1 MASRTEI
8 LRDCVESNIL
18 KAVAGQKLLPAIKVM
33 TDWLRLN
40 GELLLTCVEVC
51 RLNLSFLLSHFEP
64 CQAVNFDAMKVKKV
78 RSC

>member
-1 MASRTEI
+1 MAFSVTYVHCFALYVESSVASRTEI

-51 RLNLSFLLSHFEP
+51 LNF
-64 CQAVNFDAMKVKKV
+64 VK
-78 RSC
+78 